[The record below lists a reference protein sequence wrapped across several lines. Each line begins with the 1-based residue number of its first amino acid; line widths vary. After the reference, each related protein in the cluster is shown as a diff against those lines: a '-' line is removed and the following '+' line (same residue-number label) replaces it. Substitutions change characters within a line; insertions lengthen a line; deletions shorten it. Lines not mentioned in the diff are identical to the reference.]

1 MTFPSLEEVTPQVI
15 PQVIPHDIVPQ
26 IKELLTVL
34 EYEMTRQE
42 IQKKLNLYDRKHLRI
57 SYLNPA
63 LELGL
68 IEMTLPDK
76 PNSSLQKYRL
86 TQLGQTLKQ
95 KQ

>member
-1 MTFPSLEEVTPQVI
+1 MKRSP

-42 IQKKLNLYDRKHLRI
+42 IQTKLNLYDRIHFRI

-86 TQLGQTLKQ
+86 TQLVQTLKQ
-95 KQ
+95 K